1 MGVLSFVLKTLAKQI
16 VKKNLATKFDA
27 VESQEKLLKTII
39 NRGQKSLFVK
49 SLRTPIGSNYN
60 LFKKSVSV
68 SNYEDYTD
76 YISLIS
82 EGRKN
87 ILTAGRPK
95 YFAITS
101 GTTSGTKYIPLTKE
115 MWGFQSKAI
124 RDLLLLYAHQTNNY
138 NYAGSGMMFIQGSPE
153 LKYYNKI
160 PFGKLSGISARHIPF
175 FLKKNRYPSMGVNK
189 ISPWNKKINAIVKE
203 TWDKDLQIIGGIP
216 PWVIT
221 YFDSLLNYTGQSH
234 VQDVFPS
241 LKLYI
246 HGGASFKPYKK
257 SFLTKCGD
265 IDTLEVYPASEGFFA
280 YQDNLS
286 DDSLLLLTNSGVFY
300 EFISLNNFQNK
311 KMERI
316 ILEGVE
322 LGVDYVMVISTIAG
336 LWAYNTGD
344 VVRFVSKNPYKI
356 IFSGRASQY
365 CSAFGEHV
373 IEKEVQTAL
382 SMALVDC
389 GGSVSGFT
397 VCPKVS
403 SELGA
408 SMHEWFIEFL
418 EKPASLVDFQN
429 VLNESLSNQ
438 NIYYCD
444 LINSKIISKLKIVV
458 VKKGGFNAYMKS
470 IGKFGGQNKCPHL
483 LNDRRI
489 ADFLMKNYVEK

>member
-1 MGVLSFVLKTLAKQI
+1 MGAASFLLKILAQRI
-16 VKKNLATKFDA
+16 VKKNLSNKF
-27 VESQEKLLKTII
+27 ESIENQEKLLKTII
-39 NRGQKSLFVK
+39 NRGKKSLFIKNLNVQ
-49 SLRTPIGSNYN
+49 INNNYN
-60 LFKKSVSV
+60 LFQQNVPV
-68 SNYEDYTD
+68 SNYEDYRD

-82 EGRKN
+82 KGNKN
-87 ILTAGRPK
+87 ILTAGLPK

-124 RDLLLLYAHQTNNY
+124 RDLLLLYSHQKNNY
-138 NYAGSGMMFIQGSPE
+138 NYAGAGMMFIQGSPE

-160 PFGKLSGISARHIPF
+160 PFGKLSGIAARHVPF
-175 FLKKNRYPSMGVNK
+175 FLKKNRYPSMKINK
-189 ISPWNKKINAIVKE
+189 ISPWDKKINAIVKE

-221 YFDSLLNYTGQSH
+221 YFDSLLNYTGKNS
-234 VQDVFPS
+234 VQDVFPN
-241 LKLYI
+241 LKLYV

-257 SFLTKCGD
+257 SFLAKSGN

-280 YQDNLS
+280 YQNDLL
-286 DDSLLLLTNSGVFY
+286 DESLLLLTNSGVFY
-300 EFISLNNFQNK
+300 EFISLENFQNK

-316 ILEGVE
+316 PLEGVC
-322 LGVDYVMVISTIAG
+322 LGVDYVMIISTIAG
-336 LWAYNTGD
+336 LWVYNTGD
-344 VVRFVSKNPYKI
+344 VVRFVSNKPYKI

-382 SMALVDC
+382 SMALMSC
-389 GGSVSGFT
+389 GGSVSEFT
-397 VCPKVS
+397 VCPKIS
-403 SELGA
+403 SKVGG

-418 EKPASLVDFQN
+418 EKPDNLIDFQN
-429 VLNESLSNQ
+429 VLNDSLGNQ
-438 NIYYCD
+438 NIYYSD
-444 LINSKIISKLKIVV
+444 LINSKVISKLKIIN
-458 VKKGGFNAYMKS
+458 VKKGGFNAYMES

-489 ADFLMKNYVEK
+489 ADFLMENYVEK